1 MRRQSGFFTRRRL
14 SPHLSLA
21 ACRCSLR
28 PDRGSLT
35 LQPSDACRLAT
46 LRLYVYFRRRVI
58 RQKNGA
64 DTLYTLHTSRSS
76 GDPLLTN
83 EELPRVASRRREVTQ
98 WVQKPFR
105 GFNASMVG
113 FTKGFTLLSRSYYY
127 LRRRSPAP
135 PFLPAR
141 PPSGRGTGG
150 YYYCSTTITHTKAGK
165 RTHITVATPYTYP
178 L

>member
-1 MRRQSGFFTRRRL
+1 M
-14 SPHLSLA
+14 
-21 ACRCSLR
+21 
-28 PDRGSLT
+28 
-35 LQPSDACRLAT
+35 
-46 LRLYVYFRRRVI
+46 I

-76 GDPLLTN
+76 GDLLLTN
-83 EELPRVASRRREVTQ
+83 KELPRVASRRREVRIP
-98 WVQKPFR
+98 VQKPFR
-105 GFNASMVG
+105 GFNASMV
-113 FTKGFTLLSRSYYY
+113 GFTLLSRSYYY

-165 RTHITVATPYTYP
+165 RTHITVATPYTYFTLYSMP

>member
-1 MRRQSGFFTRRRL
+1 M
-14 SPHLSLA
+14 
-21 ACRCSLR
+21 
-28 PDRGSLT
+28 
-35 LQPSDACRLAT
+35 
-46 LRLYVYFRRRVI
+46 I

-83 EELPRVASRRREVTQ
+83 EELPRVAYRRREVTQ

-141 PPSGRGTGG
+141 PPSGRGTGAIIIVAQQ
-150 YYYCSTTITHTKAGK
+150 SHTQKQVNAHTSQSPHPTHTL
-165 RTHITVATPYTYP
+165 YSMP